1 MTPKA
6 DDQLAALAGRAAD
19 LLPAAGDITWLAADM
34 TAEIILPAAPVDV
47 VAGWHDAMKALIG
60 NNAVDYA
67 IVPVAHRRKRLL
79 IADMDS
85 TIIAQ
90 ECLDEVAD
98 AVGIKPQVAAI
109 TARAMRGELDFAE
122 ALRERISL
130 LRGLPETALAEVLE
144 QRITL
149 NPGARELVATMRSHG
164 AFTILVSGGF
174 TFFTGAV
181 AARSGFNMHR
191 GNTLEFSGGKL
202 TGVAEPILGRETK
215 RETLIAQAEALGV
228 ALADTLAV
236 GDGAND
242 LAMLEAA
249 GLGVAYHAKPVVA
262 ARADVCIRHCDLRAL
277 LYVQGYSKAEF
288 MTD

>member
-19 LLPAAGDITWLAADM
+19 LLSAAGDITWLAPDTA
-34 TAEIILPAAPVDV
+34 AEIMLPAAPADA
-47 VAGWHDAMKALIG
+47 VAEWHDAVKELVG
-60 NNAVDYA
+60 DNAVDHA

-79 IADMDS
+79 VADMDS

-98 AVGIKPQVAAI
+98 AVGVKPQVAAI
-109 TARAMRGELDFAE
+109 TERAMRGELDFAE

-130 LRGLPETALAEVLE
+130 VRGLPEAALAEVLE
-144 QRITL
+144 ERITL
-149 NPGARELVATMRSHG
+149 NPGARELVGTMRAHG

-181 AARSGFNMHR
+181 AARAGFDMHR
-191 GNTLEFSGGKL
+191 GNTLEFTEGKL
-202 TGVAEPILGRETK
+202 AGVAEPILGRETK
-215 RETLIAQAEALGV
+215 RDTLITQAATLGV
-228 ALADTLAV
+228 AREDTLAV

-242 LAMLEAA
+242 LDMLEAA

-262 ARADVCIRHCDLRAL
+262 ERADVCIRHCDLRAL
-277 LYVQGYSKAEF
+277 LHVQGYSRAEF